1 LNIDVLFDP
10 KSVAVIGASRDPSKI
25 GHVLLRNFI
34 EGGFR
39 GEVYPINPKTDE
51 ILGLKCYLSVKNVKE
66 EVDLAVIAIPAKLVP
81 EALRE
86 CGEKGVKG
94 AIVISGGFS
103 EVGNAELENE
113 LKEVCLKYDIACLGP
128 NCMGVINPLTRV
140 DSVFIPTY
148 KMGRP
153 KLGGVSFISQ
163 SGAIGGAVLD
173 LMARQGFG
181 MAKFVS
187 YGNGAVIDETD
198 LLKYMAD
205 DERTRTIVLY
215 IEGVRRGREFFE
227 TLKGV
232 TKRKPVVVLKGGK
245 TAGGA
250 VATKSHTG
258 SLAGNAEVYE
268 AVFKQCR
275 ATEARSL
282 DEVFSFSKLFESQ
295 PFCSGER
302 VGIVTNGGGLAV
314 IAADSVEE
322 NGLKLAELSPESV
335 ERIRER
341 VPAYVNVKNPLDLSG
356 DAGAERFEVA
366 INAMLEDENVDS
378 IVVGVLFQTESIDS
392 RVVSMIVGASNLKR
406 KPIVVVCP
414 GGEYAEVHS
423 RILENCGVPTYT
435 SSSSAVRA
443 LRKLVDYSKF
453 VDKSR
458 ELKSS

>member
-1 LNIDVLFDP
+1 LNLDALFNPD
-10 KSVAVIGASRDPSKI
+10 SVAIIGASREPEKI

-39 GEVYPINPKTDE
+39 GPIYPINPKSDE
-51 ILGLKCYLSVKNVKE
+51 ILGLKCYLSVKNVKGD
-66 EVDLAVIAIPAKLVP
+66 VDLAVIAIPAKFVLD
-81 EALRE
+81 ALKE

-103 EVGNAELENE
+103 EVGNFELENQ
-113 LKEVCLKYDIACLGP
+113 LRKICTKYNIACLGP

-153 KLGGVSFISQ
+153 KLGAVSFISQ

-187 YGNGAVIDETD
+187 YGNAAVLDETD
-198 LLKYMAD
+198 LLRYMAD
-205 DERTRTIVLY
+205 DERTKIIVLY
-215 IEGVRRGREFFE
+215 IEGVKRGREFFE

-245 TAGGA
+245 TSAGA
-250 VATKSHTG
+250 AATKSHTG
-258 SLAGNAEVYE
+258 TLAGNAAVYQ
-268 AVFKQCR
+268 AVFKQCK
-275 ATEARSL
+275 AVEAMNI
-282 DEVFSFSKLFESQ
+282 DEIFSFSKLFESQ
-295 PFCSGER
+295 PFCSGDR
-302 VGIVTNGGGLAV
+302 VGIITNGGGLAV
-314 IAADSVEE
+314 VATDSVEE
-322 NGLKLAELSPESV
+322 NGLKLAELSEKSRKSIS
-335 ERIRER
+335 EK
-341 VPAYVNVKNPLDLSG
+341 VPPYVNVKNPLDLSG
-356 DAGAERFEVA
+356 DAGADRFELAVH
-366 INAMLEDENVDS
+366 AMLDDPNVDS
-378 IVVGVLFQTESIDS
+378 ILVGVLFQTESIDS
-392 RVVSMIVGASNLKR
+392 RVLSILVEASNLKK
-406 KPIVVVCP
+406 KPILVACP

-435 SSSSAVRA
+435 SSTYAIKS

-453 VDKSR
+453 VNK
-458 ELKSS
+458 L

>member
-1 LNIDVLFDP
+1 LNIDVLFNP
-10 KSVAVIGASRDPSKI
+10 NSVAVIGASRDPGKI

-39 GEVYPINPKTDE
+39 GQIYPINPKSNE
-51 ILGLKCYLSVKNVKE
+51 ILGLKCYLSVKNIKGD
-66 EVDLAVIAIPAKLVP
+66 VDLAVIAIPAKLVP
-81 EALRE
+81 DALKE

-103 EVGNAELENE
+103 EVGDVELENQLRE
-113 LKEVCLKYDIACLGP
+113 ISLKYNIACLGP

-153 KLGGVSFISQ
+153 KLGAVSFISQ

-181 MAKFVS
+181 MSKFVS
-187 YGNGAVIDETD
+187 YGNAAVLDETD

-205 DERTRTIVLY
+205 DERTRIIVLY

-245 TAGGA
+245 TSGGA
-250 VATKSHTG
+250 AATKSHTG
-258 SLAGNAEVYE
+258 SLAGNAAVYE
-268 AVFKQCR
+268 AVFKQCK
-275 ATEARSL
+275 ATEARNL
-282 DEVFSFSKLFESQ
+282 DEVFNFSKLFESQ

-302 VGIVTNGGGLAV
+302 VGVITNGGGLAV
-314 IAADSVEE
+314 IAADSVED
-322 NGLKLAELSPESV
+322 NGLKIAELSEESRR
-335 ERIRER
+335 RISEK
-341 VPAYVNVKNPLDLSG
+341 VPAYVTVKNPLDLSG
-356 DAGAERFEVA
+356 DAGADRFEVA
-366 INAMLEDENVDS
+366 VHAMLDDQNVDA
-378 IVVGVLFQTESIDS
+378 ILVGVLFQTESIDS
-392 RVVSMIVGASNLKR
+392 RVVSMLVEASNLKK
-406 KPIVVVCP
+406 KPMVAVCP

-435 SSSSAVRA
+435 SSAYAIKA
-443 LRKLVDYSKF
+443 LRKLADYSKF
-453 VDKSR
+453 VNK
-458 ELKSS
+458 L

>member
-1 LNIDVLFDP
+1 MNIDVLFDP

-103 EVGNAELENE
+103 EVGNVELENE

>member
-1 LNIDVLFDP
+1 MNIDVLFNP
-10 KSVAVIGASRDPSKI
+10 NSVAIIGASRDPGKI
-25 GHVLLRNFI
+25 GHVLLRNFL

-39 GEVYPINPKTDE
+39 GGVYPVNPKCDE
-51 ILGLKCYLSVKNVKE
+51 ILGLKCYLSIKNVKDD
-66 EVDLAVIAIPAKLVP
+66 VDLAVISIPAKFVP
-81 EALRE
+81 DALKE

-103 EVGNAELENE
+103 EVGNVELENQ
-113 LKEVCLKYDIACLGP
+113 LKEVCLKYNIACLGP

-153 KLGGVSFISQ
+153 KLGSVSFISQ

-181 MAKFVS
+181 MSKFVS
-187 YGNGAVIDETD
+187 YGNAAVLDETD
-198 LLKYMAD
+198 LLGYMAD
-205 DERTRTIVLY
+205 DERTRIIVLY

-227 TLKGV
+227 TLREV

-245 TAGGA
+245 TAVGA
-250 VATKSHTG
+250 AATKFHTG

-268 AVFKQCR
+268 AVFKQCK
-275 ATEARSL
+275 ATEARNL
-282 DEVFSFSKLFESQ
+282 DEIFNLSKLFESQ

-314 IAADSVEE
+314 IAADSVDE
-322 NGLKLAELSPESV
+322 NDLKIAELSEESRKKIS
-335 ERIRER
+335 EK
-341 VPAYVNVKNPLDLSG
+341 VPAYVNIKNPLDLGG
-356 DAGAERFEVA
+356 DAGADRFETAVQ
-366 INAMLEDENVDS
+366 AMLDDPNVDS
-378 IVVGVLFQTESIDS
+378 ILVGVLFQTESIDS
-392 RVVSMIVGASNLKR
+392 RVVSMLVEASNLKK
-406 KPIVVVCP
+406 KPMLVVCP

-435 SSSSAVRA
+435 SSASAIRA

-453 VDKSR
+453 VNK
-458 ELKSS
+458 K

>member
-103 EVGNAELENE
+103 EVGNVELENE

>member
-1 LNIDVLFDP
+1 MNIDVLFDP

>member
-1 LNIDVLFDP
+1 MNIDVLFNP
-10 KSVAVIGASRDPSKI
+10 NSVAVIGASRDPGKI

-39 GEVYPINPKTDE
+39 GQIYPINPKSDE
-51 ILGLKCYLSVKNVKE
+51 ILGLKCYLSVNNIKGD
-66 EVDLAVIAIPAKLVP
+66 VDLAVIAIPANFVP
-81 EALRE
+81 DALRE

-103 EVGNAELENE
+103 EVGNVELENE
-113 LKEVCLKYDIACLGP
+113 LKEVCAKYDIACLGP

-181 MAKFVS
+181 MSKFVS
-187 YGNGAVIDETD
+187 YGNGAVLDETD
-198 LLKYMAD
+198 LLRYMAD
-205 DERTRTIVLY
+205 DERTRIIVLY

-245 TAGGA
+245 TAVGA
-250 VATKSHTG
+250 AATKSHTG
-258 SLAGNAEVYE
+258 SLAGNAAVYD
-268 AVFKQCR
+268 AVFKQCK
-275 ATEARSL
+275 ATEARNL
-282 DEVFSFSKLFESQ
+282 DEIFNFSKLFESQ
-295 PFCSGER
+295 PFCNGER
-302 VGIVTNGGGLAV
+302 VGIITNGGGLAV
-314 IAADSVEE
+314 IASDSVEE
-322 NGLKLAELSPESV
+322 NGLKIASLSEESRR
-335 ERIRER
+335 RINEK
-341 VPAYVNVKNPLDLSG
+341 VPAYVNVRNPLDLSG
-356 DAGAERFEVA
+356 DAGADRFEVA
-366 INAMLEDENVDS
+366 VQAMLEDSNVDALL
-378 IVVGVLFQTESIDS
+378 VGVLFQTESIDS
-392 RVVSMIVGASNLKR
+392 RVVSMLVEASNLKK
-406 KPIVVVCP
+406 KPLLVVCP
-414 GGEYAEVHS
+414 GGEYAEVHG

-435 SSSSAVRA
+435 SSASAVRS

-453 VDKSR
+453 MGK
-458 ELKSS
+458 K

>member
-1 LNIDVLFDP
+1 MDVLFNP
-10 KSVAVIGASRDPSKI
+10 KSVAVIGASRDPGKI

-39 GEVYPINPKTDE
+39 GPVYPINPKSEE
-51 ILGLKCYLSVKNVKE
+51 ILGLKCYTSVKNVE
-66 EVDLAVIAIPAKLVP
+66 GDVDLAVIAIPAKLVP
-81 EALRE
+81 DALRE

-103 EVGNAELENE
+103 EVGNVELENE
-113 LKEVCLKYDIACLGP
+113 LKEVCVRYDIACLGP

-181 MAKFVS
+181 MSKFVS
-187 YGNGAVIDETD
+187 YGNGAVLDETD
-198 LLKYMAD
+198 LLRYMAD
-205 DERTRTIVLY
+205 DGRTKTIVLY

-227 TLKGV
+227 TLKEV
-232 TKRKPVVVLKGGK
+232 TRRKPVVVLKGGK
-245 TAGGA
+245 TASGA

-258 SLAGNAEVYE
+258 ALAGNAAVYE

-302 VGIVTNGGGLAV
+302 VGIITNGGGLAV
-314 IAADSVEE
+314 VAADSVEE
-322 NGLKLAELSPESV
+322 NGLKLAELSEESIR
-335 ERIRER
+335 RIKER
-341 VPAYVNVKNPLDLSG
+341 VPAYVTVKNPLDLGG
-356 DAGAERFEVA
+356 DAGSDRFEVA
-366 INAMLEDENVDS
+366 VHAMLDDPNVDS
-378 IVVGVLFQTESIDS
+378 LLVGVLFQTESIDS
-392 RVVSMIVGASNLKR
+392 RVVSMLVGASNMRR
-406 KPIVVVCP
+406 KPILVVCP

-435 SSSSAVRA
+435 SSSSAIRA

-453 VDKSR
+453 VDSQLR
-458 ELKSS
+458 A

>member
-1 LNIDVLFDP
+1 MNIDVLFDP
-10 KSVAVIGASRDPSKI
+10 KSVAVVGASREPSKI

-39 GEVYPINPKTDE
+39 GEVYPINPKADE
-51 ILGLKCYLSVKNVKE
+51 ILGLKCYMGVSNVKG

-81 EALRE
+81 NALRE

-103 EVGNAELENE
+103 EVGNVELENE
-113 LKEVCLKYDIACLGP
+113 LREVCLKYDIACLGP

-198 LLKYMAD
+198 LLRYMAD
-205 DERTRTIVLY
+205 DEKTRTIVLY

-227 TLKGV
+227 TLRGV
-232 TKRKPVVVLKGGK
+232 TKRKPVVILKGGK
-245 TAGGA
+245 TSGGA
-250 VATKSHTG
+250 AATKSHTG

-268 AVFKQCR
+268 AVFKQCK

-302 VGIVTNGGGLAV
+302 VGIITNGGGLAV

-322 NGLKLAELSPESV
+322 NGLKLAELSEES
-335 ERIRER
+335 IKKIKER

-366 INAMLEDENVDS
+366 INAMLEDSNVDS
-378 IVVGVLFQTESIDS
+378 LLVGVLFQTESIDS
-392 RVVSMIVGASNLKR
+392 RVVSMIIEASNLKR

-414 GGEYAEVHS
+414 GGEYAEVHG

-435 SSSSAVRA
+435 SSSSAIRA

-453 VDKSR
+453 VGK
-458 ELKSS
+458 